1 MNKTGQ
7 GVLQQGKLIHLLIC
21 ILLLLT
27 FCLAHPASAETPTAD
42 SLQHKINTQK
52 HRVFIIYSPNN
63 TLHSNIA
70 DELSDNLSLRR
81 SDVIISKNAPE
92 EKFITAG
99 KSTDIIISIGDTS
112 RRSLDKRYPNTYK
125 LYISTDPNERKP
137 GTTKKKSDALLYMTQ
152 SYCRQIRFV
161 KLLNTQWK
169 TISILNSQKKPID
182 ITTIQQC
189 ANKHDMKIYSVSMA
203 ADESLTNK
211 LKHALQH
218 SDVLLAL
225 PDSNIY
231 NSKTVKNIL
240 LTSYRYR
247 KPVIAFS
254 NNFVNAGAL
263 ASIYSDIAQISNSA
277 ATLTEQYLENN
288 YHFIK
293 SVNYPLSFNI
303 SVNKQVFKALNLKTP
318 DISRIKQILEN
329 SEPDNQRQQP

>member
-7 GVLQQGKLIHLLIC
+7 GVLQQCKLIHLLIH

-42 SLQHKINTQK
+42 SLQHKKGSQK
-52 HRVFIIYSPNN
+52 YRVFIVYSPDN
-63 TLHSNIA
+63 TLQSNIA
-70 DELSDNLSLRR
+70 DELSDNLSLRH
-81 SDVIISKNAPE
+81 SDILISKNTPE
-92 EKFITAG
+92 EKLKTAA
-99 KSTDIIISIGDTS
+99 KSTDIIISIGETS
-112 RRSLDKRYPNTYK
+112 RHSLDKRYPNTYK
-125 LYISTDPNERKP
+125 LYISTDPNEHKP
-137 GTTKKKSDALLYMTQ
+137 GTTKNKNDAILYMTQ
-152 SYCRQIRFV
+152 SYCRQIRFI

-182 ITTIQQC
+182 IATIQQC
-189 ANKHDMKIYSVSMA
+189 ANKHDIKIYSVSVA
-203 ADESLTNK
+203 TDESLTNK

-225 PDSNIY
+225 PDNNIY

-254 NNFVNAGAL
+254 RNFVNAGAL

-277 ATLTEQYLENN
+277 ATLTEQYLANN
-288 YHFIK
+288 YHSIK
-293 SVNYPLSFNI
+293 SVNYPLSFNTSI
-303 SVNKQVFKALNLKTP
+303 NRQVFKALNLKTP

-329 SEPDNQRQQP
+329 SEPDNPRQQP